1 VVDEGPS
8 GIDRPAMAALS
19 GGHLAVDF
27 ASGSVP
33 ALIPFLTDRFHLG
46 YALAALLLLAATV
59 SSSLVQPLFG
69 LWSDRRGALW
79 LIPAGAAVAAV
90 GVGAAAVSPAYPV
103 VVVLVLA
110 GGLGV
115 AAFHPEGARYA
126 AYASGEK
133 RAAGM
138 TYFNLGGNAGYALG
152 AFVTGQLVVWLG
164 LGGALAAMAPVALAA
179 VGLARYAPRLT
190 QLRTAPRA
198 AALQTGEDDRAAM
211 RLLAGVI
218 ALRSVAWFAL
228 LAFVPL
234 WEVAQGH
241 SKAEGNRLLFL
252 MLLAG
257 ALGTL
262 AIGAVADRIG
272 LRRTLVLTQ
281 TAVGP
286 LVIVFVWIGGI
297 AGAVALMFV
306 GVCVVG
312 TFGVTMVLSHRY
324 LPRHVGVASGLSV
337 GLAMGIGGIAAVVLG
352 AVADAVDLRLAL
364 TLCAAAPAIGVVY
377 CLRLPAPARPQ
388 AKPKPVPVV
397 AE

>member
-1 VVDEGPS
+1 
-8 GIDRPAMAALS
+8 
-19 GGHLAVDF
+19 
-27 ASGSVP
+27 
-33 ALIPFLTDRFHLG
+33 
-46 YALAALLLLAATV
+46 
-59 SSSLVQPLFG
+59 
-69 LWSDRRGALW
+69 
-79 LIPAGAAVAAV
+79 
-90 GVGAAAVSPAYPV
+90 
-103 VVVLVLA
+103 
-110 GGLGV
+110 
-115 AAFHPEGARYA
+115 
-126 AYASGEK
+126 
-133 RAAGM
+133 
-138 TYFNLGGNAGYALG
+138 
-152 AFVTGQLVVWLG
+152 
-164 LGGALAAMAPVALAA
+164 
-179 VGLARYAPRLT
+179 
-190 QLRTAPRA
+190 
-198 AALQTGEDDRAAM
+198 M

-218 ALRSVAWFAL
+218 ALRSVAWFTL

-241 SKAEGNRLLFL
+241 SKAEGNRPLFL

-297 AGAVALMFV
+297 AGAVALMLV

-352 AVADAVDLRLAL
+352 AVADAVDLRVAL
-364 TLCAAAPAIGVVY
+364 TLCAAAPAIGVLY

-388 AKPKPVPVV
+388 AKPKPVPV
-397 AE
+397 AAK